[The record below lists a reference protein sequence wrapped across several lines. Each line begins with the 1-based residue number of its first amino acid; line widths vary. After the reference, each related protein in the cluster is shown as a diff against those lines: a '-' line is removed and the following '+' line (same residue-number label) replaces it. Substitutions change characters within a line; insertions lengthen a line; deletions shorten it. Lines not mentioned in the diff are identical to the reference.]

1 MFYRGSLY
9 KRLIAIAPGL
19 KRIDPS
25 SLRFRLTVGITLVAF
40 FGLGS
45 LATWTGWRMQRV
57 LVASHKQN
65 EIVVAERFQED
76 VQLYSEM
83 MPVAASL
90 QKAIQNR
97 STSNLFIWVV
107 DPQSR
112 LVAQSQTLS
121 TSQWQGAAKLR
132 SASGVSAIPQVRR
145 ISGRSLILCAS
156 PLKIGGTTVG
166 QAYVAVDIT
175 HDEGM
180 FRSVIQSLGIASFLS
195 VLVIA
200 VVIAVYVHRSLR
212 PLRQMSQIAGT
223 VSADDLEQAQIH
235 LDQAPSEV
243 KELAQT
249 LDTMLGRLSQS
260 WEQQRQF
267 VSNVSHEL
275 RTPLTIVHGYL
286 QSILRRGDN
295 LTDPQREALEVAS
308 SESARTI
315 QLLQDLLD
323 LARAESGFL
332 QLHLEALSLNDLVL
346 EVAGMAEQFS
356 HQKIKIETGKS
367 SIVVK
372 ADRNRLIQV
381 LLNLIDNA
389 VKYSPADQ
397 PITVT
402 LDSLE
407 KAARIQVSDRGCGIP
422 LQQQARI
429 FERFYRVD
437 QARTRT
443 SGGCGLGLAIV
454 KTLVEEMGGSVTV
467 RSQFGQGSTFSVML
481 PRQES

>member
-19 KRIDPS
+19 QRIDPS
-25 SLRFRLTVGITLVAF
+25 SLRFRLTVGITVFTF

-45 LATWTGWRMQRV
+45 LATWTGWRMQRI
-57 LVASHKQN
+57 LIASHKQN
-65 EIVVAERFQED
+65 VIAVAERFQED

-97 STSNLFIWVV
+97 STSSVFIWVV
-107 DPQSR
+107 NPQGR
-112 LVAQSQTLS
+112 LIAQSQPLP
-121 TSQWQGAAKLR
+121 TSQWQGAAK
-132 SASGVSAIPQVRR
+132 SHSIDISSIPQVHR
-145 ISGRSLILCAS
+145 ISGHSLILCAS
-156 PLKIGGTTVG
+156 PLKIGGTVVG
-166 QAYVAVDIT
+166 KAYIATDIT
-175 HDEGM
+175 FDEKM
-180 FRSVIQSLGIASFLS
+180 FRKVIPSLGIASLLS

-243 KELAQT
+243 RELAQT

-286 QSILRRGDN
+286 QSILRRENN
-295 LTDPQREALEVAS
+295 LTATQREALEVATA
-308 SESARTI
+308 ESARTI
-315 QLLQDLLD
+315 QLLQDLLE

-332 QLHLEALSLNDLVL
+332 QLHLETLVLNDLIL
-346 EVAGMAEQFS
+346 EVIGMAEQFS
-356 HQKIKIETGKS
+356 HQRIKIETVKS
-367 SIVVK
+367 FIVVK

-389 VKYSPADQ
+389 VKYSSPDQ
-397 PITVT
+397 PITLT
-402 LDSLE
+402 LNSQE
-407 KAARIQVSDRGCGIP
+407 KTARIQVSDRGCGIP

-443 SGGCGLGLAIV
+443 TEGCGLGLAIV
-454 KTLVEEMGGSVTV
+454 KTLVDEMGGNVTV
-467 RSQFGQGSTFSVML
+467 RSQLGQGSTFSITL
-481 PRQES
+481 PMQEP

>member
-1 MFYRGSLY
+1 MFYLGSLH
-9 KRLIAIAPGL
+9 KRLITIAPSL
-19 KRIDPS
+19 RRVDPA

-45 LATWTGWRMQRV
+45 LATWTGWRMQRI
-57 LVASHKQN
+57 LIDSHKQN
-65 EIVVAERFQED
+65 TIAVAERFQED

-83 MPVAASL
+83 MPVASSL
-90 QKAIQNR
+90 QKSIQNR

-107 DPQSR
+107 DPQGR
-112 LVAQSQTLS
+112 VIAESQTLAA
-121 TSQWQGAAKLR
+121 SQWQDAAKLNL
-132 SASGVSAIPQVRR
+132 ASGISAIPQ
-145 ISGRSLILCAS
+145 IHQMSGRSLVLCAS
-156 PLKIGGTTVG
+156 PLQIGGTPVG
-166 QAYVAVDIT
+166 QAYVAADIT
-175 HDEGM
+175 HDERM
-180 FRSVIQSLGIASFLS
+180 FQAVIQSLGIASLLS

-200 VVIAVYVHRSLR
+200 IVVAVYVQRSLR
-212 PLRQMSQIAGT
+212 PLRQISQIAGT

-286 QSILRRGDN
+286 QSILRRENN
-295 LTDPQREALEVAS
+295 LTATQREALEVATA
-308 SESARTI
+308 ESARTI
-315 QLLQDLLD
+315 QLLQDLLE

-332 QLHLEALSLNDLVL
+332 QLHLETLVLNDLIL
-346 EVAGMAEQFS
+346 EVIGMAEQFS
-356 HQKIKIETGKS
+356 HQRIKIETVKS
-367 SIVVK
+367 AIVVK

-389 VKYSPADQ
+389 VKYSSPDQ
-397 PITVT
+397 PITLT
-402 LDSLE
+402 LNSQE
-407 KAARIQVSDRGCGIP
+407 KTARIQVSDRGCGIP

-443 SGGCGLGLAIV
+443 TEGCGLGLAIV